1 MAEKLK
7 QQLVKEQK
15 LSQDNMK
22 KLSNNSQKDE
32 IEVFLKKLS
41 EEAKF
46 YKEKVKFLEQKEA
59 IRGGNMKKQYE
70 AIKKL
75 EN

>member
-32 IEVFLKKLS
+32 IEVYLKKLS
-41 EEAKF
+41 E
-46 YKEKVKFLEQKEA
+46 
-59 IRGGNMKKQYE
+59 
-70 AIKKL
+70 
-75 EN
+75 

>member
-7 QQLVKEQK
+7 QQLVKEQRAA
-15 LSQDNMK
+15 QDTMK
-22 KLSNNSQKDE
+22 KLENNNQRDE
-32 IEVFLKKLS
+32 IEIYLKKLS

-46 YKEKVKFLEQKEA
+46 FKEKVRFLEQKEA
-59 IRGGNMKKQYE
+59 VKAANMKKQYE
-70 AIKKL
+70 AIKKF